1 MNSNYLLT
9 LMKLAAFLLN
19 KIDSYFLLILV
30 LCSFSGFSQIIITEL
45 ADPNNAANRRYV
57 EIYNSSGSS
66 VNLSDYY
73 LLRWTNAN
81 AAPTSKL
88 SLSTYCGSSL
98 GANTF
103 CIVSN
108 ESTSDFKS
116 TYGFVSNSDGGT
128 GGTVDSNGDDNIAI
142 VTSAS
147 GITYSDSST
156 WTVIDMFGVAGEDG
170 SGTGHEFEDGRAER
184 KSSVTTPQSTWSASD
199 WNIDN
204 DSGGGDGSQNAPGG
218 YDPGYW
224 IGATTIDT
232 WNGLSS
238 SAWATNGNWAS
249 NTAPV
254 SGDNVFIRDSST
266 DPIISTTGV
275 QVTNITVESSGVL
288 TINAGKDLTVSGNFS
303 NSGTVT
309 MSSDADEYSSLI
321 VEGTSSGNITYNVW
335 VASTSTWDLV
345 GSPVD
350 GASVDATS
358 LAANGGDYAIQPYNN
373 QTNAWTQTTASSV
386 STTLGKGYAMAMSS
400 AGTVVFTGSVYV
412 TGDGKDYTI
421 SNYDGVSSGT
431 QWNLVANPYPSFLAL
446 NSSTSGTDTDF
457 ITQNATTADVLGS
470 GSNEDAVWAWDGSTY
485 QTYNNSD
492 GALYIAPGQ
501 GFFVASKSGT
511 SNTLKFLESMQ
522 TTNTGDNF
530 ITGDAMDPDD
540 RAELF
545 IGVSQADIDRYT
557 KIFFLDNT
565 TDGSDATYDGRNF
578 PMGDNSTSIYSRLVE
593 GDQGVNLGVQALAY
607 SEMWDKVIPIGI
619 SATAGEELAVSV
631 THKTTPADLKIYLED
646 TQEGTFTLI
655 NNEDFVL
662 TPTSDLEGVG
672 RFFIHMTA
680 NALSDGEVNT
690 SLLNAYKEVDS
701 NYITI
706 EGLAT
711 QSTSTEVSLFNILG
725 TKVMDATLDNTSNT
739 QMISTNGLST
749 GIYVI
754 KLESGQNQLTKKLI
768 IR

>member
-1 MNSNYLLT
+1 
-9 LMKLAAFLLN
+9 MKLATYFLKKLSYNFLLV
-19 KIDSYFLLILV
+19 LALI
-30 LCSFSGFSQIIITEL
+30 CFNSSFGQIISQYIETNSGTTPKGIEIW
-45 ADPNNAANRRYV
+45 NNTGSTLNF
-57 EIYNSSGSS
+57 SSNNLVIEKGTNGGS
-66 VNLSDYY
+66 
-73 LLRWTNAN
+73 
-81 AAPTSKL
+81 P
-88 SLSTYCGSSL
+88 STD
-98 GANTF
+98 A
-103 CIVSN
+103 
-108 ESTSDFKS
+108 
-116 TYGFVSNSDGGT
+116 
-128 GGTVDSNGDDNIAI
+128 TVDSGTLAAGVVMVIGSSDIGTYLTNQGLTGITFVTKGFTFNGDDAL
-142 VTSAS
+142 VVKYGGT
-147 GITYSDSST
+147 IT
-156 WTVIDMFGVAGEDG
+156 DMFGLSGNDPGTHWSGSGVSTKNSNIRLIDETDSAGSGISTGDTDGWTDPSSRFVDDGYTPSDADGLTGFGEAPITTAWDG
-170 SGTGHEFEDGRAER
+170 ST
-184 KSSVTTPQSTWSASD
+184 
-199 WNIDN
+199 
-204 DSGGGDGSQNAPGG
+204 
-218 YDPGYW
+218 
-224 IGATTIDT
+224 
-232 WNGLSS
+232 
-238 SAWATNGNWAS
+238 
-249 NTAPV
+249 NTAWGTAANWSNGVPAATSNISIPNVTNDPV
-254 SGDNVFIRDSST
+254 ISST
-266 DPIISTTGV
+266 GI
-275 QVTNITVESSGVL
+275 QVTNLTVESSGVL
-288 TINAGKDLTVSGNFS
+288 TINAGKDLTLSGDFS

-321 VEGTSSGNITYNVW
+321 VEGTSSGDITYNVW
-335 VASTSTWDLV
+335 VASTTTWDLV
-345 GSPVD
+345 GSPVN

-358 LAANGGDYAIQPYNN
+358 LASNGGDYAIQPYNN

-530 ITGDAMDPDD
+530 ISGDSMDPDD

-557 KIFFLDNT
+557 KIYFLDNT
-565 TDGSDATYDGRNF
+565 TDGSDATYDGRSF
-578 PMGDNSTSIYSRLVE
+578 PMGNNNTSIYSRLVE
-593 GDQGVNLGVQALAY
+593 GDQGVDLGVQALAY
-607 SEMWDKVIPIGI
+607 SELWDKVIPIVI
-619 SATAGEELAVSV
+619 NAMAGEEMTVSV

-662 TPTSDLEGVG
+662 MPSSDLSGIG
-672 RFFIHMTA
+672 RFFIHTTE
-680 NALSDGEVNT
+680 NALSNEEVNT
-690 SLLNAYKEVDS
+690 SLLNAYKGVDH

-711 QSTSTEVSLFNILG
+711 QATSTEVSLYNILG
-725 TKVMDATLDNTSNT
+725 TKVMDTTLDNTVNT
-739 QMISTNGLST
+739 QTISTNGFST
-749 GIYVI
+749 GIYII
-754 KLESGQNQLTKKLI
+754 KLESGKNQLTKKLI
-768 IR
+768 IK